1 MKTSHN
7 NAHTCAG
14 GGGGGIISLNASTE
28 FIHSHTDSTPCHTDL
43 AAKRKGSI

>member
-14 GGGGGIISLNASTE
+14 GGGGGIISLLNASTE
-28 FIHSHTDSTPCHTDL
+28 FIDSHTDLTPCL
-43 AAKRKGSI
+43 Y